1 MAELGVAPAT
11 IKERAPCI
19 LGLAELIE
27 GAGDF
32 ARIHEQIADDQIAI
46 GMKLQLKASRPS
58 NANFIHTS
66 TEQRSHNE
74 TDA

>member
-11 IKERAPCI
+11 IKERALCI

-32 ARIHEQIADDQIAI
+32 AWIDEQIVDDQIAI
-46 GMKLQLKASRPS
+46 GMKLQLKASRLS
-58 NANFIHTS
+58 SANFIHTS
-66 TEQRSHNE
+66 TGQRSHNK